1 MAAAE
6 GRFAAALAQLGAC
19 LGIDD
24 ISAGVTFQ
32 AREPSLATRF
42 AAAEGA
48 AAALAAGAATVRR
61 IAAGRGL
68 AAGDIRLDSRQVEA
82 SLLSFAHLHF
92 EDPAKAPPARIAP
105 EQRTAVAGF
114 QQAGDGRWVYLHP
127 GFPHNTQ
134 GLLTLLGVG
143 DDRAAV
149 QAAVARY
156 GAAEVEDAMAAAGL
170 CGAMVR
176 SPGEWDASTAGALLG
191 ARPVVEVI
199 QLGDSDPEPLP
210 GKADRP
216 LDDVRVLDLTR
227 VLAGPTCARTLASY
241 GAGVLRIGAAHLPT
255 IERFVADTGFG
266 KRFAQLDLNR
276 PDAAQTLRRLLR
288 DADVLSQ
295 SYRTGALERLGFGVT
310 DAVQIRPGL
319 IYVSIN
325 CYGHEGAWRAR
336 PGWEQLAQTVTG
348 LAHEQGVHRGED
360 RPALLPAAVTDYTT
374 GYLAAL
380 GSLAALERRAR
391 LGGSYWVRVSL
402 ARTGMW
408 LRGLGRRDDAA
419 ATPAGADELAGWQ
432 GRMAASHWGALRYL
446 RPAVEIGG
454 VATGWVRPPAPPGSD
469 PAGFEDPR

>member
-6 GRFAAALAQLGAC
+6 GRFAAALAQLGGC
-19 LGIDD
+19 LGFDD
-24 ISAGVTFQ
+24 VPAGVTFQ
-32 AREPSLATRF
+32 GREPSLPTRF

-48 AAALAAGAATVRR
+48 AAALAAGAVAVRR

-68 AAGDIRLDSRQVEA
+68 AAGDIRLDSRHVEA

-92 EDPAKAPPARIAP
+92 EDPTRAPAARIAP

-127 GFPHNTQ
+127 GFTHNTQ

-143 DDRAAV
+143 DNRAAV

-156 GAAEVEDAMAAAGL
+156 GAVELEDAIATAGL

-176 SPGEWDASTAGALLG
+176 TPGEWDASPAGALLG
-191 ARPVVEVI
+191 ARPVVELV

-210 GKADRP
+210 GKAHRP
-216 LDDVRVLDLTR
+216 LDGVRVLDLTR

-241 GAGVLRIGAAHLPT
+241 GASVLRIGAAHLPT

-266 KRFAQLDLNR
+266 KRFAHLDLSR

-319 IYVSIN
+319 IYVSVN

-348 LAHEQGVHRGED
+348 LAHEQGVHRGAD

-380 GSLAALERRAR
+380 GALAALERRAR
-391 LGGSYWVRVSL
+391 VGGSYWVRVSL

-408 LRGLGRRDDAA
+408 LRGLGLRDDVA

-432 GRMAASHWGALRYL
+432 GRMADSHWGALRYL
-446 RPAVEIGG
+446 RPAVGIDGAA
-454 VATGWVRPPAPPGSD
+454 VDWARPPAPPGSH
-469 PAGFEDPR
+469 PASFEDS